1 MHWGFYDQMG
11 TDVLVNMRGTEII
24 IVDGDVI
31 YRDGAF
37 R

>member
-1 MHWGFYDQMG
+1 MG

>member
-1 MHWGFYDQMG
+1 MS
-11 TDVLVNMRGTEII
+11 TDVLVNMRGTETI